1 MNMKSI
7 KDGARVFACL
17 ATIIMTIAS
26 CQKES
31 MQQEAF
37 TVDQSISDCRQ
48 KLAQTIKNFNESEK
62 LPRSISEGQQHW
74 SGSSINS
81 WTSGFYPGIL
91 WTMYELTGEE
101 IWAHHAAYY
110 TELLEPVRRL
120 PWKTHDF
127 GFMIFYSYGH
137 GYELTLNPTYKQIL
151 LETADSLAT
160 MYNPLVGTFESWPW
174 MKRRRNWPHTT
185 IIDNMM
191 NLELLFWAVENGAN
205 PQYKEIAERH
215 ALKTIEDFVRE
226 DHSTCHIRVYDGEN
240 PNAILC
246 ATDQGL
252 DSTSTWAR
260 GHSWATYGFTKAY
273 QYTQDEKFLET
284 AIKLADFYLK
294 HVDADMIPYWDF
306 DAPNTPQEPKDASAA
321 AIMSCAMLDIGRIM
335 PDESEGA
342 KYMDGGRAIVRELSS
357 PHYWAKD
364 RDAFLMNGVGSRPAQ
379 SDVTSSLIY
388 ADYFYLEALKKLK
401 QLQLPQNERIVQNQ

>member
-1 MNMKSI
+1 MKTS
-7 KDGARVFACL
+7 KVSVHVFACAALSITIL
-17 ATIIMTIAS
+17 AA
-26 CQKES
+26 CQKERL
-31 MQQEAF
+31 QQKPF
-37 TVDQSISDCRQ
+37 DVDQSISNCRQ
-48 KLAQTIKNFNESEK
+48 KLSQTIKSFNESEK

-110 TELLEPVRRL
+110 TELLAPVRRL

-137 GYELTLNPTYKQIL
+137 GFGLTQDPAYKDIL
-151 LETADSLAT
+151 IESADSLAT
-160 MYNPLVGTFESWPW
+160 MFNPLVGTFESWPW

-191 NLELLFWAVENGAN
+191 NLELLFWAAENGAN
-205 PQYKEIAERH
+205 PKYKEMAERH

-226 DHSTCHIRVYDGEN
+226 DHSTCHIRVYDGKN
-240 PNAILC
+240 PNSILL
-246 ATDQGL
+246 ATDQGF

-273 QYTQDEKFLET
+273 QYTQNEMFIET
-284 AIKLADFYLK
+284 AVKLADFYLD

-306 DAPNTPQEPKDASAA
+306 NAPNIPQEPKDASAA
-321 AIMSCAMLDIGRIM
+321 AIMSCALLEIGRLIA
-335 PDESEGA
+335 DESKGSI
-342 KYMDGGRAIVRELSS
+342 YLNGGLSIVQELSS
-357 PHYWAKD
+357 PHYWASD
-364 RDAFLMNGVGSRPAQ
+364 RDAFLMNGVGSRPVH
-379 SDVTSSLIY
+379 SEVRSSLIY

-401 QLQLPQNERIVQNQ
+401 HHQLSQKERIVQNQ